1 MLSTITFI
9 IVLSILILVHEFGH
23 FIFAKK
29 FGVNVEAFSLGFGR
43 KLFFIKHKGTEYRIS
58 IIPLG
63 GYVKMA
69 GEMPYEETRHGLKD
83 EFMSQPAYKRG
94 LILAAGPALNYILG
108 FLIFAFVFMAG
119 SPQATSRLGAI
130 MDGYPAKE
138 AGLKEGDRIVELNN
152 KPVAYWEE
160 ILSVVHNTTKWFISV
175 KIKRQRQEMSFDIS
189 PKVKEFKNIFG
200 QQVKLG
206 LLGIMPSEEIEYVR
220 YNPGRAVYLAARK
233 TWDLTWMTCLALWRM
248 ATGAMSLKESVTGP
262 IGIFMVTSKA
272 AAAGITY
279 VLGLMAVLSISLA
292 IFNLLPIPVL
302 DGGHILFLFIEKIR
316 GRVVSEKVYERV
328 NQLGVAFL
336 VVLMAFVFYNDAARV
351 GLVEE
356 VSVIARRLPK
366 AADEAISNARRLL
379 RSPFGLPR
387 NDEKQR

>member
-1 MLSTITFI
+1 
-9 IVLSILILVHEFGH
+9 
-23 FIFAKK
+23 
-29 FGVNVEAFSLGFGR
+29 
-43 KLFFIKHKGTEYRIS
+43 
-58 IIPLG
+58 
-63 GYVKMA
+63 
-69 GEMPYEETRHGLKD
+69 
-83 EFMSQPAYKRG
+83 
-94 LILAAGPALNYILG
+94 
-108 FLIFAFVFMAG
+108 
-119 SPQATSRLGAI
+119 
-130 MDGYPAKE
+130 
-138 AGLKEGDRIVELNN
+138 
-152 KPVAYWEE
+152 
-160 ILSVVHNTTKWFISV
+160 
-175 KIKRQRQEMSFDIS
+175 
-189 PKVKEFKNIFG
+189 
-200 QQVKLG
+200 
-206 LLGIMPSEEIEYVR
+206 
-220 YNPGRAVYLAARK
+220 
-233 TWDLTWMTCLALWRM
+233 
-248 ATGAMSLKESVTGP
+248 MSLKESVTGP